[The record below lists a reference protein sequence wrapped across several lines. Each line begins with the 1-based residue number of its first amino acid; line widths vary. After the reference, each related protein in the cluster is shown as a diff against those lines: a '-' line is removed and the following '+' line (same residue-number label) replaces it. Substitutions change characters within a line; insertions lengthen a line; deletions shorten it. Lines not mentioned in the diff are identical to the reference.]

1 MDAAV
6 FSIGKGLWHV
16 NTSPTMRDLGEIIR
30 SADGTFTLVPDEGAA
45 LEGMAVGPY
54 PSLDKARDAIAGTS
68 RRQVQPRALQVVLLM
83 PASLP
88 AIYVESTE
96 AAEATLPAV
105 VQARHRQPAW
115 WTCG

>member
-1 MDAAV
+1 MRYLALEGERMDAAV

-54 PSLDKARDAIAGTS
+54 PSLDKARDAIAAHLGGKCSLARS
-68 RRQVQPRALQVVLLM
+68 R
-83 PASLP
+83 SFF
-88 AIYVESTE
+88 
-96 AAEATLPAV
+96 
-105 VQARHRQPAW
+105 
-115 WTCG
+115 